1 MNKVIVTDMDD
12 VLVGLLHAW
21 LNYLNNKY
29 NSNVNYEDVVD
40 WDMLKVYPNLTN
52 KDLAE
57 SLKDEE
63 LWKSVKPIE
72 ESVTYL
78 KKLYD
83 EGYTIYVCTAAHY
96 DTIKIKLVNA
106 LFPNYPFLDY
116 KNIIMCNNKSLIKCD
131 YIIDDYHENLKN
143 NDAIKILIDAPYNK
157 NADKLTYDFRA
168 KSFKEVYQIIHEFE
182 QLSEK
187 LSNSWS
193 KMNK

>member
-1 MNKVIVTDMDD
+1 MSKVIVTDMDD
-12 VLVGLLHAW
+12 VLIHLLPAW
-21 LNYLNNKY
+21 LDYLNNKY
-29 NSNVNYEDVVD
+29 NTTVKYEDVVE
-40 WDMLKVYPNLTN
+40 WDMQKAFPSLLPKQIYEPLT
-52 KDLAE
+52 
-57 SLKDEE
+57 EE
-63 LWKSVKPIE
+63 DLWKSVKPIK
-72 ESVTYL
+72 ESITYL

-83 EGYTIYVCTAAHY
+83 EGYTIYVCTSAHY
-96 DTIKIKLVNA
+96 NTIKIKLINA

-116 KNIIMCNNKSLIKCD
+116 KNIITCHDKSLIKCD

-193 KMNK
+193 KMTK